1 MEQEMFSK
9 KTNKIYFKS
18 MLTIALLTCCNNI
31 LFASEKFDYINYI
44 KKLESFSS
52 SFNQSTYDKDG
63 SLMKKSSGKL
73 FFKKKSMYRLE
84 YTKPNK
90 IKFISDGQILT
101 TYDEDLEQVIIQRT
115 SIDNRNNIVNFMTD
129 TEYLKNKFKL
139 DIYSSKGIDYVEFIP
154 LSKDLENHF
163 FIIALKDENIIKIT
177 FMNDFDQSVTMSFD
191 DFKRNTGILD
201 SIFKIDIPKNFDVI
215 IDK

>member
-1 MEQEMFSK
+1 
-9 KTNKIYFKS
+9 
-18 MLTIALLTCCNNI
+18 
-31 LFASEKFDYINYI
+31 
-44 KKLESFSS
+44 
-52 SFNQSTYDKDG
+52 
-63 SLMKKSSGKL
+63 
-73 FFKKKSMYRLE
+73 
-84 YTKPNK
+84 
-90 IKFISDGQILT
+90 
-101 TYDEDLEQVIIQRT
+101 
-115 SIDNRNNIVNFMTD
+115 MTD

>member
-1 MEQEMFSK
+1 MFSK
-9 KTNKIYFKS
+9 KTNKIYFKF
-18 MLTIALLTCCNNI
+18 MLAIALLACCNNI

-163 FIIALKDENIIKIT
+163 FIIALKDDNIIKIT

>member
-1 MEQEMFSK
+1 
-9 KTNKIYFKS
+9 
-18 MLTIALLTCCNNI
+18 
-31 LFASEKFDYINYI
+31 
-44 KKLESFSS
+44 
-52 SFNQSTYDKDG
+52 
-63 SLMKKSSGKL
+63 
-73 FFKKKSMYRLE
+73 MYRLE

-163 FIIALKDENIIKIT
+163 FIIALKDDNIIKIT